1 MRRKTGTLYVRDAGY
16 REGTFGLQRVPCN
29 LPPIKSAI
37 EFIFKVCLQTLA
49 SMRISDEPCAISR
62 ALGRSV
68 EITHVKLPQKKGLRA
83 AVRSLVSNKLPWGHF
98 GSPVVSAQ
106 KTSVRRG

>member
-1 MRRKTGTLYVRDAGY
+1 MRDAGY

-49 SMRISDEPCAISR
+49 SMRIHTSDEPCAISR

-68 EITHVKLPQKKGLRA
+68 EIKHVKLPQRRPARSRA
-83 AVRSLVSNKLPWGHF
+83 IAGEP
-98 GSPVVSAQ
+98 
-106 KTSVRRG
+106 

>member
-49 SMRISDEPCAISR
+49 SMRIMQTSR
-62 ALGRSV
+62 APSRAHPGRSV
-68 EITHVKLPQKKGLRA
+68 EITRQITA
-83 AVRSLVSNKLPWGHF
+83 AKAC
-98 GSPVVSAQ
+98 AQ
-106 KTSVRRG
+106 SFDRW